1 MELRL
6 NSKPASSDTPA
17 LPETILSVSGRFIR
31 KAVIKDEEWLADDT
45 YGCPT
50 DIVLALKDAAVR
62 IDIFSFSQKLPDIK
76 PKYPFPYEWDNVAA
90 IDTAHFDQWWS
101 RIPQE
106 ARKNYRRAIR
116 RGVVV
121 REFKLNDDLLRGIVS
136 IYNETPMRQGRRFTH
151 YGKDFATVKR
161 EASTFSERCVFIGA
175 FYDTELIG
183 FIKLIRSGSIGS
195 IMHVVS
201 KNRHY
206 DKRPSNALITKAAE
220 YCRDNGISF
229 LVYGRYT
236 YGNKINNPLTEFKRR
251 LGFEKVLVPVYYVAL
266 SNLGRIFHRSKLH
279 RGLIGILPPVVI
291 KVLLRLRS
299 VVLQGVCLIPKNR
312 NFSSEGLVNQMQ
324 KGADQ

>member
-1 MELRL
+1 
-6 NSKPASSDTPA
+6 
-17 LPETILSVSGRFIR
+17 
-31 KAVIKDEEWLADDT
+31 
-45 YGCPT
+45 
-50 DIVLALKDAAVR
+50 
-62 IDIFSFSQKLPDIK
+62 
-76 PKYPFPYEWDNVAA
+76 
-90 IDTAHFDQWWS
+90 
-101 RIPQE
+101 
-106 ARKNYRRAIR
+106 
-116 RGVVV
+116 
-121 REFKLNDDLLRGIVS
+121 
-136 IYNETPMRQGRRFTH
+136 
-151 YGKDFATVKR
+151 
-161 EASTFSERCVFIGA
+161 
-175 FYDTELIG
+175 
-183 FIKLIRSGSIGS
+183 
-195 IMHVVS
+195 MHVVS

-291 KVLLRLRS
+291 KVLLGLRS
-299 VVLQGVCLIPKNR
+299 VVLQGVCLIPKSR